1 VKARRLAA
9 FAILEGALLVVCA
22 ALAGTQFRADEL
34 PPDLSAVVRCNCIAH
49 DEHKNSRS
57 AAAPG
62 VLKSEVRWL
71 AEAAAMYREGHD
83 PAEWHKTIAMTPWEP
98 ENSKTKSQIGKMG
111 TYCVEWA
118 QEVGRQQAKTRGA
131 K

>member
-1 VKARRLAA
+1 VKARRVAT

-22 ALAGTQFRADEL
+22 ALAGAKFRADEL
-34 PPDLSAVVRCNCIAH
+34 PPDLGAIVRFNCIAH
-49 DEHKNSRS
+49 DEHGTSS
-57 AAAPG
+57 SSAAPG
-62 VLKSEVRWL
+62 AVKSQVRWL
-71 AEAAAMYREGHD
+71 AEATAMYREGHD

-98 ENSKTKSQIGKMG
+98 ENGKTKSQIGKMG

-118 QEVGRQQAKTRGA
+118 QEVGRQQAKARGA

>member
-1 VKARRLAA
+1 VKPRRLAA
-9 FAILEGALLVVCA
+9 FVILEAALLLACA
-22 ALAGTQFRADEL
+22 ALANVKFRADEL
-34 PPDLSAVVRCNCIAH
+34 PPDLGAIVRFNCIAH
-49 DEHKNSRS
+49 DEHGTSS
-57 AAAPG
+57 SLAAPG
-62 VLKSEVRWL
+62 AVRSEVRWL
-71 AEAAAMYREGHD
+71 AEAAATYREGHD